1 VTRKI
6 DENEDLWHSM
16 KNNRQL
22 AAIWVARAA
31 VGLVFAVN
39 IECALVF
46 ILQPQRYFG
55 GFEVSGV
62 PGELI
67 VQSFGILFLMWNAT
81 YPLVVLSPHKQ
92 RTLYGV
98 ILAQQCIGLLGETWL
113 LLKLPAGHPALYAT
127 GLRFIVFDGFGLLI
141 MGLAFLYLN
150 FTLRAHPKP
159 GPVNDR

>member
-1 VTRKI
+1 
-6 DENEDLWHSM
+6 M
-16 KNNRQL
+16 KNNRPL

-39 IECALVF
+39 IECALAF
-46 ILQPQRYFG
+46 ILQPQRYSG

-67 VQSFGILFLMWNAT
+67 IQSFGLLFLMWNAT
-81 YPLVVLSPHKQ
+81 YPLVLLSPHTQ
-92 RTLYGV
+92 RSLFGV
-98 ILAQQCIGLLGETWL
+98 ILAQQFIGLLGETWL

-127 GLRFIVFDGFGLLI
+127 GLRFVVFDGFGLLI

-150 FTLRAHPKP
+150 FIMHAQSKP
-159 GPVNDR
+159 GTVNDQ